1 MDMLNNVIGM
11 ILSITDRVFNWIDE
25 FVKAFVEGENK
36 YMIYVVF
43 IYIMG
48 VFSMAKVNLK
58 IDTKKK

>member
-1 MDMLNNVIGM
+1 MDMLNNVVGM
-11 ILSITDRVFNWIDE
+11 ILGITDRIFNWIDE
-25 FVKAFVEGENK
+25 FVKAFIEGENK

-43 IYIMG
+43 IYIIG

>member
-43 IYIMG
+43 IYIIG

>member
-11 ILSITDRVFNWIDE
+11 ILNITDRIFGWIDE
-25 FVKAFVEGENK
+25 IMNAFVEGENK
-36 YMIYVVF
+36 YIIYVVF
-43 IYIMG
+43 VYILG

>member
-1 MDMLNNVIGM
+1 MLNNVIGM
-11 ILSITDRVFNWIDE
+11 ILSITDRIFNWIDE

-43 IYIMG
+43 IYIIG

-58 IDTKKK
+58 VDTKKK

>member
-11 ILSITDRVFNWIDE
+11 ILSITDRVFNWIDDIM
-25 FVKAFVEGENK
+25 KAFVEGENK
-36 YMIYVVF
+36 YIIYVVF
-43 IYIMG
+43 LYILG

>member
-1 MDMLNNVIGM
+1 MDMLNNVVGM
-11 ILSITDRVFNWIDE
+11 ILGITDRVFNWIDE
-25 FVKAFVEGENK
+25 FVKAFIEGENK

-43 IYIMG
+43 IYIIG

>member
-1 MDMLNNVIGM
+1 MDMLNNVINM
-11 ILSITDRVFNWIDE
+11 ILSITDRIFNWIDE

-43 IYIMG
+43 IYIIG

-58 IDTKKK
+58 VDTKKK

>member
-11 ILSITDRVFNWIDE
+11 ILSITDRVFGWIDE
-25 FVKAFVEGENK
+25 VMKAFVEGENK
-36 YMIYVVF
+36 YIIYVVF
-43 IYIMG
+43 IYIIG

>member
-11 ILSITDRVFNWIDE
+11 ILSITERIFGWIDE
-25 FVKAFVEGENK
+25 IMNAFVEGENK
-36 YMIYVVF
+36 YIIYVVF
-43 IYIMG
+43 IYILG

>member
-1 MDMLNNVIGM
+1 MDMLNNVINM
-11 ILSITDRVFNWIDE
+11 ILSITDRIFNWIDE

-43 IYIMG
+43 IYIIG